1 MSNFDPNNALSVDSN
16 VINYNFTYEGI
27 DIYGPKSQNPGI
39 RSITGPSSSQSY
51 YKIAFD
57 NHTNTN
63 LFFSAVNP
71 PSYTAKNIYLFGL
84 LHNNVIGLSDE
95 GTAYKGEIVIEYT
108 NNSNNNTIYTCFF
121 VQPDRTNTAN
131 TSIDKLLGLIK
142 STASTTPPLTSF
154 NLADIPKQTQYFY
167 YNDTSNPNNIVILFL
182 NPIIISSSNADWF
195 NNLLTAC
202 PLFSTQ
208 APLEQA
214 VPTPSKDGGATDDN
228 QIYIDCNPAGV
239 SDETI
244 TTYNLPINSELMGEK
259 QQMDFMK
266 TSVNFFIFIIATIL
280 AYFAIPLLYKRA
292 VIDSVTKQD
301 KSGTLNGIKPLTRVR
316 SLDIFISL
324 IVFAGIVVCFVL
336 GFLQDNFQALSG
348 GLFLLVLYGLS
359 IALIQANKA
368 SDSWI
373 TDKVNYKKDGSAI
386 ETSLK
391 DFLQVATMNAIYFIL
406 ITMGKMYLAILIVVA
421 ITIFGIG
428 VYTNKPID
436 DTTNKITIAAII
448 LLPITALIKLLL

>member
-1 MSNFDPNNALSVDSN
+1 MSNFDPNNALSIDSN
-16 VINYNFTYEGI
+16 VINYNLSYPV
-27 DIYGPKSQNPGI
+27 DIYKSDVAVIKPADGSALN
-39 RSITGPSSSQSY
+39 Y
-51 YKIAFD
+51 YKIKY
-57 NHTNTN
+57 NNGVNTN
-63 LFFSAVNP
+63 LFFSGVNP
-71 PSYTAKNIYLFGL
+71 PSYTAKNIYFFGL
-84 LHNNVIGLSDE
+84 LHNNVIGQSDQ
-95 GTAYKGEIVIEYT
+95 GTAYTGEIVIEYT
-108 NNSNNNTIYTCFF
+108 NNSNSNTIYTCFF
-121 VQPDRTNTAN
+121 IQPDTTNTAN
-131 TSIDKLLGLIK
+131 TSIDQLQKLV
-142 STASTTPPLTSF
+142 TASANAPAITGISLG
-154 NLADIPKQTQYFY
+154 DIPKQSQYFY
-167 YNDTSNPNNIVILFL
+167 YNDTGNSNNIVILFL
-182 NPIIISSSNADWF
+182 TPITISKTAANWF
-195 NNLLTAC
+195 NNVYSKC
-202 PLFSTQ
+202 PLFTTQ
-208 APLEQA
+208 APLEQS
-214 VPTPSKDGGATDDN
+214 VPTPSTDGSATDN

-239 SDETI
+239 SEDTI

-280 AYFAIPLLYKRA
+280 AYFAIPMLYKRI

-301 KSGTLNGIKPLTRVR
+301 TAGALNGIKPLTRVR

-324 IVFAGIVVCFVL
+324 IVFVGIVVCFVL

-368 SDSWI
+368 GDTWI
-373 TDKVNYKKDGSAI
+373 TEKVNYKKDGSSI

-391 DFLQVATMNAIYFIL
+391 DFLQVATMNALYFIL
-406 ITMGKMYLAILIVVA
+406 IKMGKIYLATLIVIA

-448 LLPITALIKLLL
+448 LLPIAAMIKLLL